1 MREQTKAWL
10 INSRDSAGLEALFA
24 DLEDERKR
32 ANQSMLNKAKE
43 MNDRVFYEAGVHEGI
58 KRIITLLKL
67 PLNPPEAGK
76 P

>member
-1 MREQTKAWL
+1 MREQTKAL
-10 INSRDSAGLEALFA
+10 LVNLHDSTGLEALFL
-24 DLEDERKR
+24 DLEDERKK

-67 PLNPPEAGK
+67 K
-76 P
+76 V